1 MKQKKVNHARAQR
14 RMSASLRLFAVLLAL
29 TLNFGFIFLLTR
41 FLQERVSYVY
51 ALLSVISAF
60 VALRIF
66 NRHESPG
73 YKYLW
78 ILLIAAMPV
87 AGLIL
92 YLLLANAGLRHLQ
105 GLKDNPEPP
114 TRESLQMKSED
125 YLRRLR
131 RDDPSSARLASYLM
145 GKGFLLYR
153 HTETLYFPSGEA
165 FFEDIF
171 SRMAKAERF
180 IFLEYYII
188 AEGELWDRAFRI
200 LREKAAQGVEVK
212 IIFDDFGNI
221 SRFSAGTL
229 AAMEHAGIE
238 YLVFN
243 PVHRY
248 VSRMSF
254 NYRDHRKIAVIDG
267 DYAYTGGINFADEY
281 ANLYER
287 FGHWRDSALR
297 LHGPGVWGLSFRFI
311 HLWEQL
317 GGTLQQETG
326 YYEPIDETEGEGYV
340 QCVFDSPLNNPD
352 NPMEDVYTQLIYTAK
367 RFLYITTPYLAL
379 EEDMLR
385 ALSVAAEGGV
395 DVRLMLPGI
404 PDKKSVF
411 RVAESYF
418 DELLR
423 HGVKVYLYTP
433 GFLHNKSVMVD
444 RELALIGSPNMDF
457 RSFQFN
463 FEDAVLC
470 YGTAA
475 VEELLSDMDEIM
487 AESRLVS
494 MDAWEK
500 RSRLKKFAGS
510 LLRLFAFWM

>member
-1 MKQKKVNHARAQR
+1 MRQTNRARVQR
-14 RMSASLRLFAVLLAL
+14 SFSAPLRLLAVLLAL
-29 TLNFGFIFLLTR
+29 ALNFGFIFLLTR
-41 FLQERVSYVY
+41 FLKERVTYVY
-51 ALLSVISAF
+51 ALLSLISAF

-66 NRHESPG
+66 NRHESPS

-92 YLLLANAGLRHLQ
+92 YLLLANAGLRHLE
-105 GLKDNPEPP
+105 GLKDIPEPP
-114 TRESLQMKSED
+114 TRESLTMKSED
-125 YLRRLR
+125 SLHRLR
-131 RDDPSSARLASYLM
+131 KERASLFRLASYLS

-153 HTETLYFPSGEA
+153 HTETLYFSSGEA
-165 FFEDIF
+165 LFEDLF
-171 SRMAKAERF
+171 ARMAKAERF

-212 IIFDDFGNI
+212 VIFDDFGNI
-221 SRFSAGTL
+221 ARFSASTL

-267 DYAYTGGINFADEY
+267 DYAYTGGVNFADEY
-281 ANLYER
+281 ANLYVR

-297 LHGPGVWGLSFRFI
+297 LHGAGVWGISFRFI

-317 GGTLQQETG
+317 GGAMQQENS
-326 YYEPIDETEGEGYV
+326 YYEPIDEPEGEGYV

-352 NPMEDVYTQLIYTAK
+352 NPMQDIYTQLIYTAE

-385 ALSVAAEGGV
+385 ALCIAAEGGV

-404 PDKKSVF
+404 PDKKSVY

-418 DELLR
+418 GELLR
-423 HGVKVYLYTP
+423 HGVKIYLYTP

-444 RELALIGSPNMDF
+444 RNVALIGSPNMDF

-470 YGTAA
+470 YGTSA
-475 VEELLSDMDEIM
+475 VEELLADMDNIM
-487 AESRLVS
+487 AQSRSVALE
-494 MDAWEK
+494 AWEK
-500 RSRLKKFAGS
+500 RSKRKKLLGS
-510 LLRLFAFWM
+510 ILRLFALWM